1 MARRQL
7 WELPELNYK
16 EEQGEHRKVTWLELF
31 FDLFFVVSIAQ
42 LAHRLSGNLSWN
54 SMADFVLMFIP
65 IWWVW
70 VGFTYYNE
78 RFESNGLENRLA
90 TFLVMLT
97 VIGLAVFGHHGP
109 VDGFSGFACSYAAAR
124 FILIM
129 LWLRAAFHVPSFRP
143 TGTLFIIGF
152 SLSVFLTLTAAFVG
166 TPFGY
171 KLFGMALVIDLLTPF
186 TTARHQ
192 KKLPRVSSSKLPE
205 RFGLFI
211 IIVLGET
218 IVGVVNGV
226 AGVHHF
232 TAQLFIE
239 SAFAVALGFSFWWI
253 YFDCIGQFA
262 PKKGPR
268 WMFAW
273 IYLHLPLVIAIV
285 ATGAGI
291 SSVLGGT
298 TEGASEE
305 LRQILAGAVG
315 VFLFTAA
322 CLETTLHRQD
332 GESIHTSFGSIIK
345 LLAGFLSLAAGW
357 TGIINSFFALLLV
370 LLALLA
376 CQMIYGAWVWY
387 RETAVSNQEK

>member
-1 MARRQL
+1 MDITRGRITITIRR
-7 WELPELNYK
+7 
-16 EEQGEHRKVTWLELF
+16 
-31 FDLFFVVSIAQ
+31 DI
-42 LAHRLSGNLSWN
+42 
-54 SMADFVLMFIP
+54 
-65 IWWVW
+65 
-70 VGFTYYNE
+70 
-78 RFESNGLENRLA
+78 
-90 TFLVMLT
+90 
-97 VIGLAVFGHHGP
+97 
-109 VDGFSGFACSYAAAR
+109 
-124 FILIM
+124 
-129 LWLRAAFHVPSFRP
+129 
-143 TGTLFIIGF
+143 
-152 SLSVFLTLTAAFVG
+152 
-166 TPFGY
+166 
-171 KLFGMALVIDLLTPF
+171 
-186 TTARHQ
+186 
-192 KKLPRVSSSKLPE
+192 
-205 RFGLFI
+205 FI

-291 SSVLGGT
+291 SSVLAGT

-345 LLAGFLSLAAGW
+345 LLAGFLSLSAGW
-357 TGIINSFFALLLV
+357 TDMIQSFLTLLIV
-370 LLALLA
+370 LLALLS
-376 CQMIYGAWVWY
+376 CHMIYGAWVWS
-387 RETAVSNQEK
+387 RETAVSNQDKSTEEVI